1 MTMHSQI
8 RESRAGGPSR
18 SGTAGDEERDSRSRY
33 VRALCSDGADVPAP
47 KTRECLAT
55 DRSCVIMI
63 PGIAFN
69 YKQQLYY
76 YYIGSRH
83 SIEAGRGGP
92 GSTWRTPIRL
102 RSGTS

>member
-18 SGTAGDEERDSRSRY
+18 SGTAGDEEKIRDQGMCARCAATVLMCLRQ
-33 VRALCSDGADVPAP
+33 RL
-47 KTRECLAT
+47 RECLAT